1 MLHDVLAQTF
11 YTFIPPFSAEISLSA
26 SLCLATFSS
35 YSTRNVASC
44 RRIDVTIHCL
54 SQTLGQLLFVLSFNW
69 RREKIVPAKVV
80 DWRAT
85 LYLGKGQ
92 PAGKREKPWE
102 LRRSHVSWA
111 MVQACT
117 SQWELYCST
126 WPKGDDFSLMVV
138 VSVHARLQTFL
149 LPVAFTLLARAKGT
163 ISLACV
169 LYR

>member
-1 MLHDVLAQTF
+1 MLHSVLAQTF
-11 YTFIPPFSAEISLSA
+11 YIFIPPFSTKISLSA
-26 SLCLATFSS
+26 SPCSATFSS

-54 SQTLGQLLFVLSFNW
+54 SQTLRQLLLVLSFDW
-69 RREKIVPAKVV
+69 RGEKIVPAKLVG
-80 DWRAT
+80 WRAT

-117 SQWELYCST
+117 SQWELFCSP
-126 WPKGDDFSLMVV
+126 WPKRDDFSLMVV